1 MTRPYRLRLACQ
13 LICVAVFLCS
23 VHSSGQEPAATASL
37 RGTIRDW
44 QGKLVSQAK
53 VILQRSGSRDNFQMQ
68 TDEQGNYVFP
78 KLPDG
83 VYTVRATKDGYADA
97 LIRSVFLKPSESK
110 DIDLTLG
117 AEPPSPSSLSSAPQ
131 LFDQPQFSVA
141 GVTDATSLGGHGS
154 DVVVSTRDSLAKD
167 TISLTAGVVRVPP
180 NALDEGPLRE
190 AVEQQPA
197 DFGANHRLGQFLLA
211 RGQARE
217 AIPFLK
223 RAAATQPDNY
233 ENVYDLALANV
244 QAGND
249 TAARAEIVKLLA
261 THDQAD
267 LHHLLA
273 DVDEKLGD
281 SLEAVWHFQR
291 SAELDPTESHL
302 FDWGAELLLHHAPE
316 PAAEVFAKGNRLFP
330 SSARM
335 LLALGAA
342 YFARG
347 AYDEAVLEISQA
359 SDLNPKDPMPYQFLG
374 KIEQAEKIPSTEL
387 VEKLHRFLTLEPHS
401 SDANYYYALGLWRL
415 RNTAPAKAS
424 ITQVES
430 LLKTALQIDP
440 GQAAAALQLGI
451 VHSDQGAYSEAI
463 ADYRKALEADP
474 QLEEAH
480 YRLAQAYRQ
489 VGETDK
495 AKEELRVYTQ
505 LAKESAREQDRER
518 HEIKQFVYTLRHQS
532 SAKIP

>member
-211 RGQARE
+211 RGQARG
-217 AIPFLK
+217 PF
-223 RAAATQPDNY
+223 
-233 ENVYDLALANV
+233 
-244 QAGND
+244 
-249 TAARAEIVKLLA
+249 
-261 THDQAD
+261 
-267 LHHLLA
+267 
-273 DVDEKLGD
+273 
-281 SLEAVWHFQR
+281 R
-291 SAELDPTESHL
+291 S
-302 FDWGAELLLHHAPE
+302 
-316 PAAEVFAKGNRLFP
+316 
-330 SSARM
+330 SSALPPPSLTITKMSMTWR
-335 LLALGAA
+335 
-342 YFARG
+342 
-347 AYDEAVLEISQA
+347 S
-359 SDLNPKDPMPYQFLG
+359 PMCRR
-374 KIEQAEKIPSTEL
+374 AT
-387 VEKLHRFLTLEPHS
+387 
-401 SDANYYYALGLWRL
+401 
-415 RNTAPAKAS
+415 
-424 ITQVES
+424 
-430 LLKTALQIDP
+430 
-440 GQAAAALQLGI
+440 
-451 VHSDQGAYSEAI
+451 
-463 ADYRKALEADP
+463 
-474 QLEEAH
+474 
-480 YRLAQAYRQ
+480 
-489 VGETDK
+489 
-495 AKEELRVYTQ
+495 
-505 LAKESAREQDRER
+505 
-518 HEIKQFVYTLRHQS
+518 TLRRGPKS
-532 SAKIP
+532 